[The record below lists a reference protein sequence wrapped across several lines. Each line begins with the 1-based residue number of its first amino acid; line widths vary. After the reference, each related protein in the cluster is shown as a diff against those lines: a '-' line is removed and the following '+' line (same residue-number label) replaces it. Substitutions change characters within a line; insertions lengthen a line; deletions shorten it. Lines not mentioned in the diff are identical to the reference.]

1 MFKVEVRVR
10 HLYILCLKPDVL
22 FLVYTITYSTFH
34 NIGVLNFIEVGGGK
48 YLGAIT
54 ETQKLLLV
62 FQKIASLLIPI

>member
-10 HLYILCLKPDVL
+10 RLYILCLKPDVL
-22 FLVYTITYSTFH
+22 FLVYTMYSTFH

-54 ETQKLLLV
+54 ETQKILLL
-62 FQKIASLLIPI
+62 FQKIAS